1 MFYADHQP
9 RCPAG
14 HYKVSVINLPS
25 RSTTLTC
32 RHTELIH
39 LYYTQ
44 LKPKYQLEFRVIS
57 KGFAA
62 SSHIFQTPIRI
73 LQELQKLMAHLIHHA
88 LAIHILQ
95 HGHTCP

>member
-73 LQELQKLMAHLIHHA
+73 LQELQKLRAHLIHHA